1 MTPDAILGLYEWRI
15 GSCFRCSEKDV
26 YVTHVD
32 DITTPRGERHEL
44 AACGCCVLRME
55 NERRGYAARR
65 GLDYRPGSLGS

>member
-1 MTPDAILGLYEWRI
+1 
-15 GSCFRCSEKDV
+15 
-26 YVTHVD
+26 VTHVD
-32 DITTPRGERHEL
+32 DITTPRGERYEL